1 MDHPYPDH
9 AYLDVDAET
18 NEKRWFSSNGMG
30 VRYVHEDRAEEDL
43 QAAVKAEREACAK
56 IAEARAAEGERHTWQ
71 AQEGVFI
78 AADIRARS

>member
-1 MDHPYPDH
+1 MP
-9 AYLDVDAET
+9 LDPTDTLIPHSV
-18 NEKRWFSSNGMG
+18 
-30 VRYVHEDRAEEDL
+30 VL
-43 QAAVKAEREACAK
+43 QMVADAVKAEREACAK